1 MHWDRSSSACPRH
14 SGELLTNRMLSLLLL
29 SQLHTKLPRDI
40 SPGSKQRTGGSL
52 ELSTGLIP
60 LPHPGQCLQS
70 TPEPV
75 PACRVWLEA
84 AACLQAAACHVQDAC
99 TAVSRR
105 NAVAP
110 GADEEG
116 VLGYFSIQ
124 AYSNIITRLVGAHV
138 WKYLAQEVIAICISL
153 TFSDVKG

>member
-1 MHWDRSSSACPRH
+1 MMDSLKAVSF
-14 SGELLTNRMLSLLLL
+14 SLLCCLEG
-29 SQLHTKLPRDI
+29 PVPVRDGAAGYHCV
-40 SPGSKQRTGGSL
+40 SA
-52 ELSTGLIP
+52 
-60 LPHPGQCLQS
+60 
-70 TPEPV
+70 
-75 PACRVWLEA
+75 PACRH
-84 AACLQAAACHVQDAC
+84 ACLQAAACHVQDAC